1 MYNKYLLIGNELMDR
16 LWKVEL
22 AFDKNPD
29 SIDQVDIKLYQNTMV
44 DMVEEVL
51 LDQKEGLFEVNP
63 IEYDTFLSRINKLKQ
78 GEF

>member
-22 AFDKNPD
+22 AFDKDPASVD
-29 SIDQVDIKLYQNTMV
+29 PTDIKLYQNTMV

-51 LDQKEGLFEVNP
+51 LGQKSDLFEAEL
-63 IEYDTFLSRINKLKQ
+63 IEYDEFISRVSKFK
-78 GEF
+78 